1 LIVSKKLMSIIT
13 CSKCGAKNRVDEAR
27 VGQELPKCG
36 RCGTPLTLSDGH
48 PLTITDAN
56 FASEVMGAGAL
67 PVLVDCWATWC
78 PPCKAI
84 APTIEQLAAESAGR
98 WKIGKL
104 DVDANPRTARQFHI
118 DSIPTLLIF
127 KSGKLVDTVVGLN
140 PKPAIV
146 ARLEKWT

>member
-1 LIVSKKLMSIIT
+1 MSIII
-13 CSKCGAKNRVDEAR
+13 CPNCGAKNRVDESRA
-27 VGQELPKCG
+27 GSEIPKCG
-36 RCGTPLTLSDGH
+36 RCGSPLPAGGH

-56 FASEVMGAGAL
+56 FSALVLGGGAT

-84 APTIEQLAAESAGR
+84 APIIEQLAGEANGR

-104 DVDANPRTARQFHI
+104 DVDANPRTAQQFHI

-127 KSGKLVDTVVGLN
+127 KNGKLVDTVVGLN
-140 PKPAIV
+140 PKPVILG
-146 ARLEKWT
+146 RLQKWET

>member
-1 LIVSKKLMSIIT
+1 MSIIT

-98 WKIGKL
+98 WK
-104 DVDANPRTARQFHI
+104 
-118 DSIPTLLIF
+118 
-127 KSGKLVDTVVGLN
+127 SGKLVDTVVGLN

>member
-1 LIVSKKLMSIIT
+1 MSIIT
-13 CSKCGAKNRVDEAR
+13 CPKCGAKNRVDEAR
-27 VGQELPKCG
+27 AGQGTPKCG
-36 RCGTPLTLSDGH
+36 RCGTPLVLSGLH
-48 PLTITDAN
+48 PVTITDAN
-56 FASEVMGAGAL
+56 FSSEVLGSGSV

-84 APTIEQLAAESAGR
+84 APTIEQLAGESAGR

-104 DVDANPRTARQFHI
+104 DVDANPRTAQQFRI

-140 PKPAIV
+140 SKPVIL
-146 ARLEKWT
+146 ARLEKWA